1 MANRSNLVW
10 QNTRQENNKG
20 QKGERQSVRE
30 ERRVKKRDKEKTEMC
45 WLKNTIRKNTFLIR
59 FKDVSLKQL
68 ETFINTITIPWQYT
82 VY

>member
-20 QKGERQSVRE
+20 QKGESQNVRE
-30 ERRVKKRDKEKTEMC
+30 ERRVKKREKEKTETC
-45 WLKNTIRKNTFLIR
+45 WLKNTIRKNIFLIR

-68 ETFINTITIPWQYT
+68 ETFINTVTIHWQYT